1 MPCSL
6 NNIASPQNTT
16 LEKRYGQETL
26 APVQNNKKNEWLIAK
41 SKSTLLWW
49 LFTFE
54 DTTVTFPK
62 ATRNSSVL
70 LNISYLIEWTFYVAP
85 EEWYTKWPQPLFSLL
100 QVHQC
105 FCRKLCV
112 RYEAVSGCH
121 GKESTGICAK
131 LKQQQQQQQQQQH
144 QQQIIETIE

>member
-6 NNIASPQNTT
+6 NNIARPQNTT

-54 DTTVTFPK
+54 DTTVTFSK
-62 ATRNSSVL
+62 ATTNSSVL

-85 EEWYTKWPQPLFSLL
+85 EECYTKWPQPSLSLL

-105 FCRKLCV
+105 FCRKFFVCHCV
-112 RYEAVSGCH
+112 M
-121 GKESTGICAK
+121 
-131 LKQQQQQQQQQQH
+131 KQCQVVVEKKVQAFVQS
-144 QQQIIETIE
+144 